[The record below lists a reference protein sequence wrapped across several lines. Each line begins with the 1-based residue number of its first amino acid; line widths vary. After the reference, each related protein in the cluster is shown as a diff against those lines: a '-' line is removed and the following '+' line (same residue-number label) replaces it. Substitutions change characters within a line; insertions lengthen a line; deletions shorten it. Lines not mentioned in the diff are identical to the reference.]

1 MKAIAYY
8 LIAIYSGVSFL
19 SIYSCF
25 ADVIVDHCLLTMQ
38 VQHLLSYLV
47 YFILYKTWLL
57 GLILP
62 IYFLL
67 FYKYYGMEKIF
78 YKITFIVVLSV
89 CLTSI
94 FQTRDLCFGEPPK
107 GIRLF
112 AVYFLTGLSLLYVHL
127 KYWHK
132 SIDNAGSKPTSVEIR

>member
-1 MKAIAYY
+1 MKTMVHY

-62 IYFLL
+62 IYFYC
-67 FYKYYGMEKIF
+67 FTNIMVWKKS
-78 YKITFIVVLSV
+78 FI
-89 CLTSI
+89 
-94 FQTRDLCFGEPPK
+94 
-107 GIRLF
+107 
-112 AVYFLTGLSLLYVHL
+112 
-127 KYWHK
+127 K
-132 SIDNAGSKPTSVEIR
+132 SPSSSCYPCA